1 MIRSLL
7 SGLSGIKSHQLSL
20 DVIGNNVANINTPSF
35 KGGRASFADTMALTL
50 RGGTPPSGQQGGL
63 DPLQVGRGSLVGSI
77 MNSFVQGSMETTNN
91 PTDVAISGEGF
102 FVLRHGDEQLYT
114 RDGSFDIDAAGTLVD
129 PGTGFAVQ
137 GRMADEFGNILSSAP
152 IGDIVLPIESL
163 FPASATTTVG
173 FSGNLDAGAGIADT
187 GADGIDDSNES
198 YQTSSIIYDSLGDSH
213 IITMTFGLTDT
224 ANQWTWEAALADSD
238 TNILS
243 APAPASGLIHF
254 NDDGTIDEITT
265 PAEINVDITMSGSA
279 GAGNPMDN
287 GAEEQTITLNFEDLV
302 QFSGSF
308 SPVPSH
314 RDGHGIGALASI
326 NFDATGAMI
335 GTFTNGATQTL
346 SQLVL
351 ADFYNPAGLI
361 KAGDNMYSVSMN
373 SGSPLVGVAGSSIR
387 ASIVAGALEGSNVD
401 LASEFTRMI
410 IAQRG
415 FEANSKMVTTS
426 DSILGDLINLKR

>member
-1 MIRSLL
+1 M
-7 SGLSGIKSHQLSL
+7 
-20 DVIGNNVANINTPSF
+20 
-35 KGGRASFADTMALTL
+35 
-50 RGGTPPSGQQGGL
+50 
-63 DPLQVGRGSLVGSI
+63 
-77 MNSFVQGSMETTNN
+77 
-91 PTDVAISGEGF
+91 
-102 FVLRHGDEQLYT
+102 
-114 RDGSFDIDAAGTLVD
+114 
-129 PGTGFAVQ
+129 
-137 GRMADEFGNILSSAP
+137 
-152 IGDIVLPIESL
+152 
-163 FPASATTTVG
+163 
-173 FSGNLDAGAGIADT
+173 
-187 GADGIDDSNES
+187 
-198 YQTSSIIYDSLGDSH
+198 
-213 IITMTFGLTDT
+213 
-224 ANQWTWEAALADSD
+224 
-238 TNILS
+238 
-243 APAPASGLIHF
+243 
-254 NDDGTIDEITT
+254 
-265 PAEINVDITMSGSA
+265 DITISGSA
-279 GAGNPMDN
+279 GAGNPLDN
-287 GAEEQTITLNFEDLV
+287 GAEEQTITLDFEDLV

-346 SQLVL
+346 AQLVL